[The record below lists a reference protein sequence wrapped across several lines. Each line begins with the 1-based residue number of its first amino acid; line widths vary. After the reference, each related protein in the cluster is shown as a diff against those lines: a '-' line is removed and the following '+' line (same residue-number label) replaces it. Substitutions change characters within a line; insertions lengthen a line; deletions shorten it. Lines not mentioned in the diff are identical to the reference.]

1 VIQAVPGRVFI
12 LMELQED
19 TQLINLFCLGVYLT
33 KGGTE
38 QLLKL
43 QATKVHSKV
52 ITIGSKVGFMCGENV
67 H

>member
-1 VIQAVPGRVFI
+1 MA
-12 LMELQED
+12 LQED